1 MQLHEVK
8 EVKSVT
14 SYNSANE
21 ALSQGWTLIAVVSE
35 SSGGPCY
42 VLGKRKVPNEAGAIG
57 VMVPERMRRPS
68 GQAEGSDD

>member
-1 MQLHEVK
+1 MQLHEVE

-14 SYNSANE
+14 SANSAND

-57 VMVPERMRRPS
+57 VMLPKSRRRPS
-68 GQAEGSDD
+68 EQAEGSDD